1 MKKLLR
7 VLAIDD
13 GYFKPR
19 QKGKALLVGV
29 LSRLDGRL
37 EGIVST
43 TVKVDGLDSTAKIAE
58 MIQKSK
64 FKSQASFL
72 ILDGINFAGFNI
84 VDLPLLSKKLA
95 TPVIAVQRK
104 KPRMQRIEKALD
116 KFKDKKKRMKLI
128 EKAGEIH
135 PSGKIF
141 FQCSGTD
148 RKTVKTVLAKTTKYS
163 NIPEP
168 LRLAHMIA
176 SGTTLGES
184 TRP

>member
-1 MKKLLR
+1 MDKIEIIIIDPQVDFCCDKGSLFVLR
-7 VLAIDD
+7 ANEDMV
-13 GYFKPR
+13 
-19 QKGKALLVGV
+19 
-29 LSRLDGRL
+29 RL
-37 EGIVST
+37 
-43 TVKVDGLDSTAKIAE
+43 AE
-58 MIQKSK
+58 MIEKSK

-84 VDLPLLSKKLA
+84 VDLPLLSKRLGIA
-95 TPVIAVQRK
+95 VIAVQRK

-116 KFKDKKKRMKLI
+116 KFKDKKKRMELI
-128 EKAGEIH
+128 EKAGEIY

-141 FQCSGTD
+141 FQCFGTD